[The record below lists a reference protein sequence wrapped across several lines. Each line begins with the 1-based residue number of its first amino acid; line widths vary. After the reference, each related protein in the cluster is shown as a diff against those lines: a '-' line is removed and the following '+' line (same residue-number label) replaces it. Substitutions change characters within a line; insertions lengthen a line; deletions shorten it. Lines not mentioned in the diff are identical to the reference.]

1 MGAFATAHYSH
12 KGIMFSRMQLRLPK
26 LAKAGAVVAA
36 TAGVVGFS
44 SQQVNASADR
54 ILPESYPWNHKGW
67 FEAYDMASVRRGHQI
82 YQNVCATCH
91 SMNLLAYRNYVDA
104 CYTEA
109 EVRAMCEDVEVTD
122 GPDDEGEMFE
132 RPAKL
137 SDNLVSPYR
146 NDEEARF
153 SNAGALPPDLSL
165 MAKARP
171 EGEDYIFALLTG
183 YREAPPGVEVMDGL
197 HYNPYFSGGQIA
209 MPTPLADGQVDYEE
223 GCGNPPATVSQM
235 AKDVS
240 TFLTWAAEPAQD
252 ERKLMG
258 VKWLTA
264 LSAVVF
270 GTAYYKRFRWNV
282 LKSRRITY
290 K

>member
-1 MGAFATAHYSH
+1 MGFATAHYSH

-44 SQQVNASADR
+44 SQQGNASADR
-54 ILPESYPWNHKGW
+54 IVPESYPWNHKGW

-183 YREAPPGVEVMDGL
+183 YREAPAGVSVMAGM
-197 HYNPYFSGGQIA
+197 HYNPYFAGSQIA
-209 MPTPLADGQVDYEE
+209 MPKQLMDGMMDYDD
-223 GCGNPPATVSQM
+223 GTPATASQM

-240 TFLTWAAEPAQD
+240 VYLAWASEPTQD

-258 VKWLTA
+258 LKWTACLVVAAGLT
-264 LSAVVF
+264 
-270 GTAYYKRFRWNV
+270 GYYKRFRWGP
-282 LKSRRITY
+282 LKSRRISY
-290 K
+290 V

>member
-1 MGAFATAHYSH
+1 MLS
-12 KGIMFSRMQLRLPK
+12 RLPK
-26 LAKAGAVVAA
+26 LAKAGAAVAA
-36 TAGVVGFS
+36 AGAVVGFS
-44 SQQVNASADR
+44 QEVHASADR
-54 ILPESYPWNHKGW
+54 ILPESYPFDHKGW
-67 FEAYDMASVRRGHQI
+67 FQSYDMASVRRGHQI

-91 SMNLLAYRNYVDA
+91 SMNLLAYRNLVDN

-109 EVRAMCEDVEVTD
+109 EVRAMCEDFEVTD
-122 GPDDEGEMFE
+122 GPDEEGEMFD

-137 SDNLVSPYR
+137 SDNLVGPYR
-146 NDEEARF
+146 NEAEARF
-153 SNAGALPPDLSL
+153 SNGGALPPDLSL
-165 MAKARP
+165 MAKARV

-183 YREAPPGVEVMDGL
+183 YREAPAGVDVMPGMY
-197 HYNPYFSGGQIA
+197 YNPYFSGGQIA
-209 MPTPLADGQVDYEE
+209 MPPPLSDGQYDYEE
-223 GCGNPPATVSQM
+223 GGPPGTVSQM
-235 AKDVS
+235 AKDVCV
-240 TFLTWAAEPAQD
+240 FLTWAAEPAQD

-264 LSAVVF
+264 LAAAVV